1 MPARQNVKQVPSD
14 EVQGEGSWIKV
25 RPYTVAQHNR
35 RAALLRRAQAAE
47 TDAETQAIEAE
58 LWSLFAEVVVAWDWV
73 DDEGKPLPSPSLPS
87 TYELLTMPELMWLG
101 QALQDASTLDAQKK
115 MPSN

>member
-1 MPARQNVKQVPSD
+1 MAQRLNIKHIPSD
-14 EVQGEGSWIKV
+14 DVQGEGSSVKI
-25 RPYTVAQHNR
+25 RALTVAQYKR
-35 RAALLRRAQAAE
+35 RLSLLQDAQKGAS
-47 TDAETQAIEAE
+47 DASEQAMRE
-58 LWSLFAEVVVAWDWV
+58 LFAEVVVAWDWV